1 MPQILGFKFNRMYE
15 VSYVAGDLA
24 TSWVA
29 VQIESTQANPVCVY
43 GVDFSIIFP
52 SAADRDSFVQ
62 HEVVCFRDLKLQLNG
77 VAAAA
82 QADQSKEEIW
92 GLSSTEGGKP
102 VSFDEPLELEP
113 GYTYTFV
120 LFPALFD
127 PALAGTARATLTVR
141 GDMLPWMRRERNP
154 IELKTGT
161 AEKQPDCVAVA
172 ES

>member
-15 VSYVAGDLA
+15 VSYAAADLA

-43 GVDFSIIFP
+43 GVDFSILFP
-52 SAADRDSFVQ
+52 SAADRTSFVQ
-62 HEVVCFRDLKLQLNG
+62 QEVICFRDLKLQTNG

-92 GLSSTEGGKP
+92 GISSQEGG
-102 VSFDEPLELEP
+102 SHNDFNDPLELEP

-127 PALAGTARATLTVR
+127 PALAGTARATLTIR

-172 ES
+172 EG